1 MASRRDRLLPVKLDE
16 AISLAKQL
24 KDMWALAQALSWA
37 AGLGCAKGN
46 PTEVD
51 RLASELIE
59 LSTHHNFAHWL
70 RIGAVY
76 RGLARSASGERV
88 EGLTLL
94 SRE

>member
-1 MASRRDRLLPVKLDE
+1 MPSKLDE
-16 AISLAKQL
+16 AMSLAKQL

-37 AGLGCAKGN
+37 AGLGCVKGN

-70 RIGAVY
+70 RD
-76 RGLARSASGERV
+76 RSSLPRLARSASGETV
-88 EGLTLL
+88 EGLTLI